1 MEKLVED
8 KDRTFVPP
16 RTNGDLFRSLPDEE
30 IASALS
36 YAVLAGIAKLI
47 SSFGL
52 DPKEVITEELA
63 NESIRG
69 ILEELRKPADVGM
82 VENNGQ

>member
-8 KDRTFVPP
+8 KDRTFVLP

-47 SSFGL
+47 E
-52 DPKEVITEELA
+52 KCRA
-63 NESIRG
+63 N
-69 ILEELRKPADVGM
+69 P
-82 VENNGQ
+82 